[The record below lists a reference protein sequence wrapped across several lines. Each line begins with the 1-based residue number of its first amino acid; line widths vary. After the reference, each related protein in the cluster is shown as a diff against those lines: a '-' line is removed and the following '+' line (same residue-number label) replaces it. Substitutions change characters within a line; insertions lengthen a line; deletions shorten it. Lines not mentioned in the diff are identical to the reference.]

1 MYPER
6 NQHQGIRSARRP
18 AARGFSLVAAIFLL
32 VVMAALGAFMLT
44 FSTAQHMSSA
54 QDLQGARAYQAARA
68 GIEWGAYQA
77 LRNASCAASTPLTLA
92 GTLSSFN
99 VTVNCTSAGWSY
111 VEAGK
116 TVQLY
121 QLTATALQGTPG
133 STTYVERQ
141 MQATVAK

>member
-1 MYPER
+1 MCPER
-6 NQHQGIRSARRP
+6 DQQQFVGIAGRCGE
-18 AARGFSLVAAIFLL
+18 RGFSIVAAIFL
-32 VVMAALGAFMLT
+32 VVVLSALGAFMLT
-44 FSTAQHMSSA
+44 FATAQHFSSA

-77 LRNASCAASTPLTLA
+77 LRNAGCAASTPLTLA
-92 GTLSSFN
+92 GTLSSFT
-99 VTVNCTSAGWSY
+99 VTVTCASAGWTY

-121 QLTATALQGTPG
+121 QLTATAKQGTLG

-141 MQATVAK
+141 VQATVAN

>member
-1 MYPER
+1 MYRESKQR
-6 NQHQGIRSARRP
+6 RATGAARHLG
-18 AARGFSLVAAIFLL
+18 ARGFSIVAAIFLL
-32 VVMAALGAFMLT
+32 VVLSALGAFMLT
-44 FSTAQHMSSA
+44 FGNAQHLSSA

-77 LRNASCAASTPLTLA
+77 LRNASCAGSTPLTLA
-92 GTLSSFN
+92 GTLSSFT
-99 VTVNCTSAGWSY
+99 VTVTCASAGWSY

-116 TVQLY
+116 PVQLY
-121 QLTATALQGTPG
+121 QLTATANQGTLG